1 MKIDNSYFGGF
12 VVSKNVI
19 DKHQP
24 IRYSFRE
31 KSLYDKLNGWT
42 IYSALDDDEYVANP
56 SNFVIVNATT
66 LFTIVPVFYE
76 LYEAPYGTDICWMY
90 EKGVLTGFYDL
101 VNNEETDIKRILEK
115 RINYIGYFVLEYSFV
130 V

>member
-31 KSLYDKLNGWT
+31 KK
-42 IYSALDDDEYVANP
+42 
-56 SNFVIVNATT
+56 F
-66 LFTIVPVFYE
+66 
-76 LYEAPYGTDICWMY
+76 
-90 EKGVLTGFYDL
+90 
-101 VNNEETDIKRILEK
+101 
-115 RINYIGYFVLEYSFV
+115 
-130 V
+130 

>member
-1 MKIDNSYFGGF
+1 M
-12 VVSKNVI
+12 
-19 DKHQP
+19 
-24 IRYSFRE
+24 
-31 KSLYDKLNGWT
+31 
-42 IYSALDDDEYVANP
+42 
-56 SNFVIVNATT
+56 NATT

-115 RINYIGYFVLEYSFV
+115 KD
-130 V
+130 

>member
-12 VVSKNVI
+12 IVSKNVI

-42 IYSALDDDEYVANP
+42 IYSAAYCGIQRP
-56 SNFVIVNATT
+56 
-66 LFTIVPVFYE
+66 
-76 LYEAPYGTDICWMY
+76 
-90 EKGVLTGFYDL
+90 
-101 VNNEETDIKRILEK
+101 ILRSK
-115 RINYIGYFVLEYSFV
+115 TAAMRS
-130 V
+130 

>member
-42 IYSALDDDEYVANP
+42 IYSASDDDEYVANP
-56 SNFVIVNATT
+56 SNFVIVNATI
-66 LFTIVPVFYE
+66 LFTIVPVFMNYMKP
-76 LYEAPYGTDICWMY
+76 LMGPIYVGCMKRVY
-90 EKGVLTGFYDL
+90 KL
-101 VNNEETDIKRILEK
+101 VFMI
-115 RINYIGYFVLEYSFV
+115 
-130 V
+130 